1 MPEWRAPQR
10 PIDHAEESL
19 VKAILGG
26 TYPPGSTL
34 PGERDLSGQLG
45 VTRPTLREA
54 LRRLE
59 RDGWLTIQQG
69 KATRVN
75 DFWREGGPNI
85 LTAMVRYGEHL
96 PRGFVSNLLEVRSLL
111 APAYTAAAVR
121 ANGAAVTTLVAGYEK
136 LGDSAPAFAT
146 FDWHLH
152 HELTV
157 LSNNPIYTLILNGF
171 AGFYEE
177 AAERYFARP
186 EARAASRTF
195 YQRLL
200 AAARSGDAEA
210 AEAISREVMAQSIR
224 LWQET
229 RARMAEQHPAERRRS
244 RR

>member
-1 MPEWRAPQR
+1 MPKWKAPQR

-19 VKAILGG
+19 VTAILEG
-26 TYPPGSTL
+26 TYPPGGTL

-85 LTAMVRYGEHL
+85 LTAMVRFGDHL
-96 PRGFVSNLLEVRSLL
+96 PQGFVTNLLEVRCLL
-111 APAYTAAAVR
+111 APAYTATAVQ
-121 ANGAAVTTLVAGYEK
+121 ANAPAVVTLVEPYET
-136 LGDSAPAFAT
+136 LAESAPAFAA
-146 FDWHLH
+146 FDWRLH
-152 HELTV
+152 HELTI

-177 AAERYFARP
+177 AAERYFTRP
-186 EARAASRTF
+186 EARAASRAF
-195 YQRLL
+195 YRRLL
-200 AAARSGDAEA
+200 AAARKGNAEA
-210 AEAISREVMAQSIR
+210 AEAVSREVMEQSIR
-224 LWQET
+224 LWQQA
-229 RARMAEQHPAERRRS
+229 RAADLDG
-244 RR
+244 

>member
-1 MPEWRAPQR
+1 MPEWKAPQR

-19 VKAILGG
+19 VTAILDG
-26 TYPPGSTL
+26 TYPPGDTL
-34 PGERDLSGQLG
+34 PGERELSGQLG

-85 LTAMVRYGEHL
+85 LTAMVRFGDHL
-96 PRGFVSNLLEVRSLL
+96 PQGFVTNLLEVRSLL
-111 APAYTAAAVR
+111 APAYTATAVR
-121 ANGAAVTTLVAGYEK
+121 ANAPAVVTLVEPYET
-136 LGDSAPAFAT
+136 LAESAPAFAA
-146 FDWHLH
+146 FDWRLH
-152 HELTV
+152 HELTI

-186 EARAASRTF
+186 EARAASRAF
-195 YQRLL
+195 YRRLL
-200 AAARSGDAEA
+200 AAARKGNAEA
-210 AEAISREVMAQSIR
+210 AEAVSREVMEQSIR
-224 LWQET
+224 LWQQ
-229 RARMAEQHPAERRRS
+229 ARVADLDG
-244 RR
+244 